1 MYILP
6 AIDLYEGKAVRLYKG
21 DYARMEVFSENPPEL
36 TEKFKACGAEFLH
49 MVDLEGAKDGST
61 PNYDIVARI
70 AAESGLKVEIGG
82 GIRSEEVIKKYL
94 DCGVCRVILGTAAV
108 EQPELLEK
116 MVSRYGDKIAVGV
129 DIKDGLVAIKGW
141 METSDISCE
150 NFCEKLCGIGV
161 KTVIC
166 TDISRDGTL
175 GGANRELYRGLNER
189 FPINLI
195 ASGGVSTIEDVAAL
209 KDMGMYGAIIGKA
222 WYTGA
227 IDLKKAVEVAG

>member
-21 DYARMEVFSENPPEL
+21 DYSRMAVYSDNPPEL
-36 TEKFKACGAEFLH
+36 TGTFRACGAEYLH

-61 PNYDIVARI
+61 PNYAIEARI
-70 AAESGLKVEIGG
+70 ASDSGLKVEIGG
-82 GIRSEEVIKKYL
+82 GIRSEEVIKRYL

-116 MVSRYGDKIAVGV
+116 MVGMYSDKIAVGV

-141 METSDISCE
+141 TETSSLGCE
-150 NFCEKLCGIGV
+150 DFCARLCEIGV
-161 KTVIC
+161 RTVIC

-189 FPINLI
+189 FPLDLI
-195 ASGGVSTIEDVAAL
+195 ASGGVSTLEDVAAL
-209 KDMGMYGAIIGKA
+209 KEMGMYGATIGKA
-222 WYTGA
+222 WYSGA